1 MSLDLE
7 PTREA
12 EIVDEMAQHLEDR
25 YQELLAEGVSEAEAQ
40 QTARAEFSKA
50 HGLIKEMRRVTQPQ
64 NAETATLGASKRE
77 SRIAGLWQDLGYG
90 ARTLIKTPSFTA
102 VAVLSL
108 ALGIGAST
116 AIFSVVDGVLCALC
130 LIRMPTGW

>member
-1 MSLDLE
+1 MMHDWKEEIRNKLASLDLE

-12 EIVDEMAQHLEDR
+12 EIVEEMAQHLEDR

-64 NAETATLGASKRE
+64 NAETATLGR
-77 SRIAGLWQDLGYG
+77 AG
-90 ARTLIKTPSFTA
+90 AP
-102 VAVLSL
+102 
-108 ALGIGAST
+108 
-116 AIFSVVDGVLCALC
+116 
-130 LIRMPTGW
+130 